1 MKKSP
6 ASWLTTAILAVGIGV
21 VTTLTLLVGSLIYAS
36 ATGDSLRLPG
46 VLEYQVS
53 DDALAVQTS
62 ASLPWTV
69 LLLTA
74 VIGLPI
80 AILSTRRTR
89 RAIQ

>member
-46 VLEYQVS
+46 VLEYQES
-53 DDALAVQTS
+53 DDVLA
-62 ASLPWTV
+62 A
-69 LLLTA
+69 A
-74 VIGLPI
+74 H
-80 AILSTRRTR
+80 RRHWATHCHPLHSQDSPCHPVR
-89 RAIQ
+89 PFCGSMA